1 MKPCATMEG
10 QLSGSDNDRYLT
22 PRELVERWR
31 NEICVRT
38 LANWRCQ
45 SIGPRYTKLGGK
57 ILYRLSEVTRWE
69 EARTVDGTAHYR
81 RQE

>member
-1 MKPCATMEG
+1 MTAAN
-10 QLSGSDNDRYLT
+10 DNDVFLT
-22 PRELVERWR
+22 PAELAVRWR

-57 ILYRLSEVTRWE
+57 ILYKLSDVTKWE
-69 EARTVDGTAHYR
+69 EARTVDGTAHYKR
-81 RQE
+81 TA